1 MYKKLK
7 SQKGFS
13 MFIILILLLM
23 FTLLGIAALTTSN
36 FDQELAGNQ
45 KRTTNSFYS
54 AEAGTKKAESEIR
67 TNYVTTGNPPSPL
80 PSGNFT
86 LNSYNVTYSTI
97 DKGAA
102 VQKNLTVGAYK
113 GLYGLVK
120 SFDIT
125 SEAVGSSSPERAKI
139 VQGTED
145 ALVPLFQFAVF
156 YQYDLEIYPGPPMT
170 LGGRVHTNG
179 NMYLGSENVLN
190 VNSYATA
197 ALDFFYGRK
206 PGSGQGGGDKDV
218 FIKDNLGN
226 YQNVKNPDGT
236 KLDSNDPNWVANS
249 LSRWGGMVEDR
260 SMGMTELNLPV
271 VTAGQPINMIQRAGG
286 GNTDSYELKAG
297 LKIVDGQALYKT
309 GTGTWQDVTST
320 LTSNG
325 TLTTRTFYNG
335 REQKNVTSYD
345 IDISKLNTSGYFPS
359 NGIVYASRN
368 TVSGTEQAI
377 RLVNGSTLAG
387 PLTVATSN
395 PLYIQGNYNT
405 VNKKPASVFT
415 DALTILSG
423 SWNDANSTKSLS
435 NRVASNTSVNVSFLT
450 GNTNSQDGH
459 YSGGLE
465 NLPRFLESW
474 SGKTFTYRGSMIDL
488 WFSQQAT
495 GTWSYGS
502 YYTAPNRDWA
512 FDADLLNPANLP
524 PGTPV
529 VNIVQNVS
537 WVRKTGD

>member
-1 MYKKLK
+1 MYKKLR
-7 SQKGFS
+7 SQNGFS
-13 MFIILILLLM
+13 MFILLILLLM

-36 FDQELAGNQ
+36 FDQEMAGNQ

-67 TNYVTTGNPPSPL
+67 TSYVTTGTPPSPL
-80 PSGNFT
+80 PSGNFA
-86 LNSYNVTYSTI
+86 LNGYNVTYSTI

-102 VQKNLTVGAYK
+102 VQKTLTVGAYK

-120 SFDIT
+120 SFDVT
-125 SEAVGSSSPERAKI
+125 SEAVGNPERVKI
-139 VQGTED
+139 IQGMDD

-156 YQYDLEIYPGPPMT
+156 YQSDLEIYPGPAMT
-170 LGGRVHTNG
+170 LGGRVHSNG
-179 NMYLGSENVLN
+179 NMYLGSENSLS
-190 VNSYATA
+190 VNSYCTA
-197 ALDFFYGRK
+197 AGNFYGGRK
-206 PGSGQGGGDKDV
+206 PGSGQAGNDNHV
-218 FIKDNLGN
+218 YIKDNYGN
-226 YQNVKNPDGT
+226 YQDMRNPDGT
-236 KLDSNDPNWVANS
+236 YLDSDNPNWVANS
-249 LSRWGGMVEDR
+249 LSRWGGMVEDQ

-271 VTAGQPINMIQRAGG
+271 VTAGQPINMIQRAGS
-286 GNTDSYELKAG
+286 GNSDSYELKAG

-309 GTGTWQDVTST
+309 GTGTWQDVTSS
-320 LTSNG
+320 LTSSG
-325 TLTTRTFYNG
+325 ALTTKTFYNG
-335 REQKNVTSYD
+335 RESKTVTSYD

-405 VNKKPASVFT
+405 VNKKAAAVFT

-423 SWNDANSTKSLS
+423 SWSDANSTKSLS

-465 NLPRFLESW
+465 NLPRFLEQW
-474 SGKTFTYRGSMIDL
+474 DGKSFTYRGSMIDL

-495 GTWSYGS
+495 GLWSYGS

-512 FDADLLNPANLP
+512 FDTDLLNPANLP
-524 PGTPV
+524 PGTPM
-529 VNIVQNVS
+529 VNIVQNTS

>member
-13 MFIILILLLM
+13 MVILLILLLM

-45 KRTTNSFYS
+45 RRTTNSFYA
-54 AEAGTKKAESEIR
+54 AEAGGKKAESEIR
-67 TNYVTTGNPPSPL
+67 TSYVTTGNPPSTL
-80 PSGNFT
+80 PAGNFA
-86 LNSYNVTYSTI
+86 LNNYNVTYSTI
-97 DKGAA
+97 DQGAP
-102 VQKNLTVGAYK
+102 VQMNLTVGAYK
-113 GLYGLVK
+113 GLYGFVK
-120 SFDIT
+120 SFQIT
-125 SEAVGSSSPERAKI
+125 SEAAGNPERVKI
-139 VQGTED
+139 IQGMED
-145 ALVPLFQFAVF
+145 ALVPVFQFAVF
-156 YQYDLEIYPGPPMT
+156 YQSDLEIYPGPAMT
-170 LGGRVHTNG
+170 LGGRVHSNG
-179 NMYLGSENVLN
+179 DMYLGSENSLS
-190 VNSYATA
+190 VNSYCTA
-197 ALDFFYGRK
+197 AGNFYGGRK
-206 PGSGQGGGDKDV
+206 PGSGQAGNNSDV
-218 FIKDNLGN
+218 YIKDNNGN
-226 YQNVKNPDGT
+226 YQDMKNSDGT
-236 KLDSNDPNWVANS
+236 YLDSNNPNWVTNS
-249 LSRWGGMVEDR
+249 LSRWGGMVEDQ
-260 SMGMTELNLPV
+260 SMGMTDLNLPV
-271 VTAGQPINMIQRAGG
+271 VAAGDPINMIERAGS

-309 GTGTWQDVTST
+309 GTGTWQDVTSS
-320 LTSNG
+320 LTSSG
-325 TLTTRTFYNG
+325 ALTTKTFYNG
-335 REQKNVTSYD
+335 RESKTVTSYD

-387 PLTVATSN
+387 ALTVATSN

-405 VNKKPASVFT
+405 VNKKAAAVLT

-423 SWNDANSTKSLS
+423 SWNDANSSKSLS

-450 GNTNSQDGH
+450 GNTNSQNGN

-465 NLPRFLESW
+465 NLPRFLEQW
-474 SGKTFTYRGSMIDL
+474 DGKTFTYRGSMIDL

-495 GTWSYGS
+495 GNWSYGN
-502 YYTAPNRDWA
+502 YYTAPTRDWA
-512 FDADLLNPANLP
+512 FDTALLNPANLP

>member
-13 MFIILILLLM
+13 MFILLILLLM

-45 KRTTNSFYS
+45 KRTTNSFYA
-54 AEAGTKKAESEIR
+54 AEGGAKKAESEIR
-67 TNYVTTGNPPSPL
+67 ANYVTTGNPPSPL
-80 PSGNFT
+80 PSGNFA
-86 LNSYNVTYSTI
+86 LNNYNVTYSTI
-97 DKGAA
+97 DQGAA
-102 VQKNLTVGAYK
+102 VQMNLTVGAYK

-120 SFDIT
+120 SFEIT
-125 SEAVGSSSPERAKI
+125 SEAVGNPERVKI
-139 VQGTED
+139 IQGMDD

-156 YQYDLEIYPGPPMT
+156 YQSDLEIYPGPAMT
-170 LGGRVHTNG
+170 LGGRVHSNG
-179 NMYLGSENVLN
+179 NMYLGSENSLS
-190 VNSYATA
+190 VNSYCTA
-197 ALDFFYGRK
+197 AGNFYGGRK
-206 PGSGQGGGDKDV
+206 PGSGQSGNDSHV
-218 FIKDNLGN
+218 YIKDNYGN
-226 YQNVKNPDGT
+226 YQDMKNPDGT
-236 KLDSNDPNWVANS
+236 YLDSDNPNWVANS
-249 LSRWGGMVEDR
+249 LSRWGGMVEDQ

-271 VTAGQPINMIQRAGG
+271 VTAGQPINMIQRAGS

-309 GTGTWQDVTST
+309 GTGTWQDVTSS
-320 LTSNG
+320 LTSSG
-325 TLTTRTFYNG
+325 ALTTKTFYNG
-335 REQKNVTSYD
+335 RELKTVTSYD
-345 IDISKLNTSGYFPS
+345 IDISKLNSSGYFPS

-405 VNKKPASVFT
+405 VNKKPAAVFT

-423 SWNDANSTKSLS
+423 SWNDANSTQSLS

-465 NLPRFLESW
+465 NLPRFLEKW
-474 SGKTFTYRGSMIDL
+474 DGKSFTYRGSMIDL

-495 GTWSYGS
+495 GNWSYGS
-502 YYTAPNRDWA
+502 YYTAPTRDWA
-512 FDADLLNPANLP
+512 FDTALLNPANLP

>member
-1 MYKKLK
+1 MCKKLK
-7 SQKGFS
+7 SQNGFS

-45 KRTTNSFYS
+45 KRTTNSFYA
-54 AEAGTKKAESEIR
+54 AEAGAKKAESEIR
-67 TNYVTTGNPPSPL
+67 TSYVTTGYPPSTL
-80 PSGNFT
+80 PSGNVS
-86 LNSYNVTYSTI
+86 LNGYNVTYSTV

-102 VQKNLTVGAYK
+102 VQKTLTVGAYK

-120 SFDIT
+120 SFELT
-125 SEAVGSSSPERAKI
+125 SEAVGNPEKVKI
-139 VQGTED
+139 VQGMDD

-156 YQYDLEIYPGPPMT
+156 YQNDLEIYPGPAMT

-179 NMYLGSENVLN
+179 NMYLGSENSLS
-190 VNSYATA
+190 VNSYCTA
-197 ALDFFYGRK
+197 AGNFYGGRK
-206 PGSGQGGGDKDV
+206 PGSGQSGNNSHV
-218 FIKDNLGN
+218 YIKDNYGN
-226 YQNVKNPDGT
+226 YQDMKNSDGT
-236 KLDSNDPNWVANS
+236 YLDSDNPNWVTNS
-249 LSRWGGMVEDR
+249 LSRWGGMVEDQ

-271 VTAGQPINMIQRAGG
+271 VTAGDPIDMIERAGS

-309 GTGTWQDVTST
+309 STGTWQDVTST
-320 LTSNG
+320 LTSGG
-325 TLTTRTFYNG
+325 TLTTKTFYDA

-368 TVSGTEQAI
+368 TVSGTVQAI

-387 PLTVATSN
+387 ALTVATSN
-395 PLYIQGNYNT
+395 PLYIDGNYNT
-405 VNKKPASVFT
+405 VGKKPAAVLT
-415 DALTILSG
+415 DALTILSN
-423 SWNDANSTKSLS
+423 SWTDANSSKSLS
-435 NRVASNTSVNVSFLT
+435 SRVASNTSVNVSFLT

-465 NLPRFLESW
+465 NLPRFLEDW
-474 SGKTFTYRGSMIDL
+474 SSKNFTYRGSMIDL
-488 WFSQQAT
+488 WFSQQAI
-495 GTWSYGS
+495 GNWGS
-502 YYTAPNRDWA
+502 YYSPPNRDWA
-512 FDADLLNPANLP
+512 FDADLLDPSKLP
-524 PGTPV
+524 PGTPM

-537 WVRKTGD
+537 WVRKTVD

>member
-1 MYKKLK
+1 MYKKLR

-13 MFIILILLLM
+13 MFILLILLLM

-36 FDQELAGNQ
+36 FDQEMAGNQ

-67 TNYVTTGNPPSPL
+67 TSYVTTGTPPSPL
-80 PSGNFT
+80 PSGNFS
-86 LNSYNVTYSTI
+86 LNGYNVTYSTV
-97 DKGAA
+97 DEGAA
-102 VQKNLTVGAYK
+102 VQATLTVGAYK

-120 SFDIT
+120 SFDVT
-125 SEAVGSSSPERAKI
+125 SEAVGNPERVKI
-139 VQGTED
+139 IQGMDD

-156 YQYDLEIYPGPPMT
+156 YQSDLEIYPGPAMT
-170 LGGRVHTNG
+170 LGGRVHSNG
-179 NMYLGSENVLN
+179 NMYLGSENSLS
-190 VNSYATA
+190 VNSYCTA
-197 ALDFFYGRK
+197 AGNFYGGRK
-206 PGSGQGGGDKDV
+206 PGSGQTGNDSHV
-218 FIKDNLGN
+218 YIKDNYGN
-226 YQNVKNPDGT
+226 YQDMRNTDGT
-236 KLDSNDPNWVANS
+236 YLDSDNPNWVTNS
-249 LSRWGGMVEDR
+249 LSRWGGMVEDQ

-271 VTAGQPINMIQRAGG
+271 VTAGQPINMIQRAGS

-309 GTGTWQDVTST
+309 GTGTWQDVTSS
-320 LTSNG
+320 LTSSG
-325 TLTTRTFYNG
+325 ALTTKTFYNG
-335 REQKNVTSYD
+335 RESKTVTTYD

-387 PLTVATSN
+387 PLTVASSN

-405 VNKKPASVFT
+405 VNKKAAAVFT

-423 SWNDANSTKSLS
+423 SWNDSKSTQSLS

-465 NLPRFLESW
+465 NLPRFLEQW
-474 SGKTFTYRGSMIDL
+474 DGKSFTYRGSMIDL

-495 GTWSYGS
+495 GLWSYGS

-512 FDADLLNPANLP
+512 FDTALLDPANLP
-524 PGTPV
+524 PGTPM
-529 VNIVQNVS
+529 VNIVQNTS

>member
-13 MFIILILLLM
+13 MFILLILLLM

-45 KRTTNSFYS
+45 KRTTNSFYA
-54 AEAGTKKAESEIR
+54 AEGGAKKAESEIR
-67 TNYVTTGNPPSPL
+67 ANYVTTGNPPSPL
-80 PSGNFT
+80 PSGNFA
-86 LNSYNVTYSTI
+86 LNNYNVTYSTI
-97 DKGAA
+97 DQGAA
-102 VQKNLTVGAYK
+102 VQMNLTVGAYK

-120 SFDIT
+120 SFEIT
-125 SEAVGSSSPERAKI
+125 SEAVGNPERVKI
-139 VQGTED
+139 IQGMDD

-156 YQYDLEIYPGPPMT
+156 YQSDLEIYPGPAMT
-170 LGGRVHTNG
+170 LGGRVHSNG
-179 NMYLGSENVLN
+179 NMYLGSENSLS
-190 VNSYATA
+190 VNSYCTA
-197 ALDFFYGRK
+197 AGNFYGGRK
-206 PGSGQGGGDKDV
+206 PGSGQSGNDSHV
-218 FIKDNLGN
+218 YIKDNYGN
-226 YQNVKNPDGT
+226 YQDMKNPDGT
-236 KLDSNDPNWVANS
+236 YLDSDNPNWVANS
-249 LSRWGGMVEDR
+249 LSRWGGMVEDQ

-271 VTAGQPINMIQRAGG
+271 VTAGQPINMIQRAGS

-309 GTGTWQDVTST
+309 GTGTWQDVTSS
-320 LTSNG
+320 LTSSG
-325 TLTTRTFYNG
+325 ALTTKTFYNG
-335 REQKNVTSYD
+335 RELKTVTSYD
-345 IDISKLNTSGYFPS
+345 IDISKLNSSGYFPS

-405 VNKKPASVFT
+405 VNKKAAAVFT

-423 SWNDANSTKSLS
+423 SWNDANSTQSLS

-465 NLPRFLESW
+465 NLPRFLEKW
-474 SGKTFTYRGSMIDL
+474 DGKSFTYRGSMIDL

-495 GTWSYGS
+495 GNWSYGS
-502 YYTAPNRDWA
+502 YYTAPTRDWA
-512 FDADLLNPANLP
+512 FDTALLNPANLP

>member
-1 MYKKLK
+1 MYNKLK

-13 MFIILILLLM
+13 MFILLILLLM

-36 FDQELAGNQ
+36 IDQELAGNQ
-45 KRTTNSFYS
+45 KRTTNSFYA
-54 AEAGTKKAESEIR
+54 AEAGAKKAESEIR
-67 TNYVTTGNPPSPL
+67 ANYVTTGYPPSPL
-80 PSGNFT
+80 PSGNFA
-86 LNSYNVTYSTI
+86 LNNYNVTYSAV
-97 DKGAA
+97 DEGSA

-120 SFDIT
+120 SFEIT
-125 SEAVGSSSPERAKI
+125 SEAVGNPERVKI
-139 VQGTED
+139 IQGMDD

-156 YQYDLEIYPGPPMT
+156 YQNDLEIYPGPVMT
-170 LGGRVHTNG
+170 LGGRVHSNG
-179 NMYLGSENVLN
+179 NMYLGSENTLN
-190 VNSYATA
+190 VNSYCTA
-197 ALDFFYGRK
+197 AGNFYGGRK
-206 PGSGQGGGDKDV
+206 PGSGQSGNDSHV
-218 FIKDNLGN
+218 YIKDNYGN
-226 YQNVKNPDGT
+226 YQDVKNPDGT
-236 KLDSNDPNWVANS
+236 YLDSNDPNWVANS
-249 LSRWGGMVEDR
+249 LSRWGGMVEDQ

-271 VTAGQPINMIQRAGG
+271 VTAGDPINMIQRTGS

-309 GTGTWQDVTST
+309 GTGTWQDVTSS
-320 LTSNG
+320 LTSSG
-325 TLTTRTFYNG
+325 ALTTKTFYNG
-335 REQKNVTSYD
+335 RELKTVTSYD

-405 VNKKPASVFT
+405 VSKKPAAVLT

-423 SWNDANSTKSLS
+423 SWNDANSTKALS
-435 NRVASNTSVNVSFLT
+435 SRVASNTSVNVSFLT
-450 GNTNSQDGH
+450 GNTNSQNNH

-465 NLPRFLESW
+465 NLPRFLEKW
-474 SGKTFTYRGSMIDL
+474 DGKSFTYRGSMIDL

-495 GTWSYGS
+495 GIWSYGS

-512 FDADLLNPANLP
+512 FDTDLLNPANLP
-524 PGTPV
+524 PGTPM
-529 VNIVQNVS
+529 VNIVQNTS

>member
-1 MYKKLK
+1 MYNKLK

-13 MFIILILLLM
+13 MFILLILLLM

-36 FDQELAGNQ
+36 IDQELAGNQ
-45 KRTTNSFYS
+45 KRTTNSFYA
-54 AEAGTKKAESEIR
+54 AEAGAKKAESEIR
-67 TNYVTTGNPPSPL
+67 ANYVTTGYPPSPL
-80 PSGNFT
+80 PSGNFA
-86 LNSYNVTYSTI
+86 LNNYNVTYSAV
-97 DKGAA
+97 DEGSA

-120 SFDIT
+120 SFEIT
-125 SEAVGSSSPERAKI
+125 SEAVGNPERVKI
-139 VQGTED
+139 IQGMDD

-156 YQYDLEIYPGPPMT
+156 YQNDLEIYPGPVMT
-170 LGGRVHTNG
+170 LGGRVHSNG
-179 NMYLGSENVLN
+179 NMYLGSENTLN
-190 VNSYATA
+190 VNSYCTA
-197 ALDFFYGRK
+197 AGNFYGGRK
-206 PGSGQGGGDKDV
+206 PGSGQSGNDSHV
-218 FIKDNLGN
+218 YIKDNYGN
-226 YQNVKNPDGT
+226 YQEMKNADGT
-236 KLDSNDPNWVANS
+236 YLDSNDPNWVANS
-249 LSRWGGMVEDR
+249 LSRWGGMVEDQ

-271 VTAGQPINMIQRAGG
+271 VTAGDPINMIQRTGS

-309 GTGTWQDVTST
+309 GTGTWQDVTSS
-320 LTSNG
+320 LTSSG
-325 TLTTRTFYNG
+325 ALTTKTFYNG
-335 REQKNVTSYD
+335 RELKTVTSYD

-405 VNKKPASVFT
+405 VSKKPAAVLT

-423 SWNDANSTKSLS
+423 SWNDANSTKALS
-435 NRVASNTSVNVSFLT
+435 SRVASNTSVNVSFLT
-450 GNTNSQDGH
+450 GNTNSQNNH

-465 NLPRFLESW
+465 NLPRFLEKW
-474 SGKTFTYRGSMIDL
+474 DGKSFTYRGSMIDL

-495 GTWSYGS
+495 GIWSYGS

-512 FDADLLNPANLP
+512 FDTDLLNPANLP
-524 PGTPV
+524 PGTPM
-529 VNIVQNVS
+529 VNIVQNTS